1 MGAKSTQRLTRD
13 QAEKTYVEK
22 YKELHQL
29 TWERQAR
36 AAAVVLDD
44 TQLENE
50 IERMADEVADH
61 GSSQKLGGSYNYLI
75 VPEGSEDV

>member
-1 MGAKSTQRLTRD
+1 MGAKSTQRITRD
-13 QAEKTYVEK
+13 QAENTYVEK
-22 YKELHQL
+22 YKELRQL